1 MDIKALKS
9 SNLKGKVS
17 IPGDKSISHRSIIL
31 SSIAEGISEISGFLT
46 GEDCLATLN
55 AFKKMGIKIDQ
66 HDRHIRVH
74 GLGLNGLTKPGEDLD
89 LGNSGTS
96 MRLLAGLLS
105 GQNFSSNLKGD
116 SSLSSRPMNRIITP
130 LNKMGALITLE
141 GETAPIF
148 IQPSKKLDGIS
159 YELPV
164 ASAQVKSCIMLA
176 GLYAQTE
183 TTIIE
188 NHQTRNHTEKM
199 FEKFGIEIKEKYE
212 NEQKII
218 KVSPPKKLNPT
229 K

>member
-74 GLGLNGLTKPGEDLD
+74 GLGLNGLTKPSEDLD

-130 LNKMGALITLE
+130 LNKMGALISLE

-148 IQPSKKLDGIS
+148 IQPSKKLDLSLIH
-159 YELPV
+159 
-164 ASAQVKSCIMLA
+164 I
-176 GLYAQTE
+176 
-183 TTIIE
+183 
-188 NHQTRNHTEKM
+188 
-199 FEKFGIEIKEKYE
+199 
-212 NEQKII
+212 
-218 KVSPPKKLNPT
+218 
-229 K
+229 